1 MAKRILNRH
10 QQQRIDQRRAGDGTQ
25 HSDAQLGLVIMNSGR
40 KAWVRV
46 GTSTPISCHQRANL
60 ANVVAGDR
68 VMVSLN
74 EQGEGVIESLLA
86 RTSLLSRPGFR
97 GVIKPISANVD
108 QVLIVIAPTP
118 GIDLSLLDRSLC
130 FCAWQNINA
139 VIILNKIEL
148 IPSDFR
154 QEIDALAQTYRDMGY
169 DWFETS
175 TYQSLGL
182 AALID
187 QCKNKTS
194 VFLGNS
200 GVGKS
205 SLTKALVPDIDI
217 RTQALSQSSGLGQH
231 TTNNATLYDLPQ
243 GGQLIDAAGIR
254 TLDLSEFSI
263 AHPDRYWRDFS
274 PYLGH
279 CRFHNCTHDH
289 EPSCAIIEA
298 VENEKISAHRYQHY
312 LNVLHES
319 SNAQ

>member
-10 QQQRIDQRRAGDGTQ
+10 QQQRIDQRRAGDGNHAT
-25 HSDAQLGLVIMNSGR
+25 AKLGLVIMNSGR
-40 KAWVRV
+40 KAWVRID
-46 GTSTPISCHQRANL
+46 TSAPISCHQRANL

-68 VMVSLN
+68 VMVSIN
-74 EQGEGVIESLLA
+74 EQGEGVIESLLP

-97 GVIKPISANVD
+97 GVIKPVSANVD

-130 FCAWQNINA
+130 FCAWQDIDA

-148 IPSDFR
+148 IPEDFR
-154 QEIDALAQTYRDMGY
+154 EEINALALTYRTMGY
-169 DWFETS
+169 DWIETS
-175 TYQSLGL
+175 TYQNMGL
-182 AALID
+182 DHLMQ
-187 QCKNKTS
+187 QCQHKTS

-205 SLTKALVPDIDI
+205 SLTQALIPDIDI
-217 RTQALSQSSGLGQH
+217 RTQSLSQSTGLGQH
-231 TTNNATLYDLPQ
+231 TTNNAMLYDLPQ

-263 AHPDRYWRDFS
+263 EHPDRYWRDFS
-274 PYLGH
+274 PYLGK

-289 EPSCAIIEA
+289 EPNCAVITA
-298 VENEKISAHRYQHY
+298 VDEGMISHHRYQHY

-319 SNAQ
+319 TKPD

>member
-10 QQQRIDQRRAGDGTQ
+10 QQQRVDQRRAGDGKHETAKQ
-25 HSDAQLGLVIMNSGR
+25 GLVIMNSGR
-40 KAWVRV
+40 KAWVRID
-46 GTSTPISCHQRANL
+46 TATPISCHQRANL

-68 VMVSLN
+68 VMVSIN
-74 EQGEGVIESLLA
+74 EHGEGVIESLLP
-86 RTSLLSRPGFR
+86 RSSLLSRPGFR
-97 GVIKPISANVD
+97 GVIKPVSANVD
-108 QVLIVIAPTP
+108 QVLIVMAPAP

-130 FCAWQNINA
+130 FCAWQNIDA

-148 IPSDFR
+148 IPNDFR
-154 QEIDALAQTYRDMGY
+154 EDIDEIAQTYQAMGY
-169 DWFETS
+169 AWFETS
-175 TYQSLGL
+175 TYQSQGL
-182 AALID
+182 EALID

-205 SLTKALVPDIDI
+205 SLTQALIPDIDI
-217 RTQALSQSSGLGQH
+217 RTQALSQSTGLGQH

-254 TLDLSEFSI
+254 TLELSEFSI
-263 AHPDRYWRDFS
+263 EHPDRYWRDFS
-274 PYLGH
+274 PYLGQ

-289 EPSCAIIEA
+289 EPNCAVIAA
-298 VENEKISAHRYQHY
+298 VHDGFISSHRYQHY

-319 SNAQ
+319 SKSD